1 MVCEFLVGEFIGEFL
16 YYQFKS
22 IIKLFC
28 LWYVVIGLFWLVDL
42 FGFELW
48 IVVIVVR
55 FYVVSSCDSFALC
68 FLF

>member
-1 MVCEFLVGEFIGEFL
+1 MVRCYWFVLVGR
-16 YYQFKS
+16 S
-22 IIKLFC
+22 
-28 LWYVVIGLFWLVDL
+28 
-42 FGFELW
+42 FGFELR